1 MCGGEVISR
10 YGNLCATLKSY
21 GGGAKVQAARKSA
34 FATSPDRQ
42 GLVSDKM
49 DDLKGLGYPKN
60 LGFCPNTD

>member
-34 FATSPDRQ
+34 FATSPDRHGLLSDKIVINQ
-42 GLVSDKM
+42 GL
-49 DDLKGLGYPKN
+49 G
-60 LGFCPNTD
+60 